1 MANSIFN
8 KYLNK
13 SIFEK
18 YIDPTDVLRDLY
30 RRLVTCINTTP
41 SSVVNGASEET
52 IKEYRSNLLYI
63 VKHLISNNRNIYN
76 SGKLIGELN
85 LHMIEKKVSFEF
97 SNSSNLYGSKVDPPK
112 WGDDFL
118 KLFQRIILPDSI
130 PFTEWDDHKIKDLSQ
145 KSESDLRK
153 LVRNYLKFNSKIK
166 FGFRDEFFIESL
178 VIYCKMIIAISN
190 LMKKENKFNY
200 RQFVITIAYEYVIN
214 WKNLR
219 ELIK

>member
-8 KYLNK
+8 RYLNK

-18 YIDPTDVLRDLY
+18 YIDPTEVIRDLY

-41 SSVVNGASEET
+41 SSAAKGVNEET
-52 IKEYRSNLLYI
+52 LKEYRSNLLYI
-63 VKHLISNNRNIYN
+63 VKHLISNNGNIYN

-97 SNSSNLYGSKVDPPK
+97 SNLSNLYGSKVDPPK

-130 PFTEWDDHKIKDLSQ
+130 PFTEWDDSKIKSLNQ

-153 LVRNYLKFNSKIK
+153 LVHNYLEFNSKIK

-178 VIYCKMIIAISN
+178 VSYCKTIIAISN

-219 ELIK
+219 ESV